1 MTLEQL
7 VYVMKPI
14 IDKYFETEKEYIKGE
29 IIWQTLVIMKNNF
42 N

>member
-1 MTLEQL
+1 MTLQQL
-7 VYVMKPI
+7 VYVIKPI

-29 IIWQTLVIMKNNF
+29 IIWQISTIMKNNF